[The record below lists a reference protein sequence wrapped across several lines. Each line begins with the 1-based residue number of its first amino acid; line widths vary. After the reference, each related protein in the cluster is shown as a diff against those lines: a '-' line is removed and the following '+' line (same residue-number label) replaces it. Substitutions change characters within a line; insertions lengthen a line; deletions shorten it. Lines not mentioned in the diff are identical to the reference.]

1 MAGKQHNL
9 SAKKIEEALDL
20 LQEAARDKKNE
31 LKNLIMD
38 KYSELKDTFFDGQS
52 GVAQDI
58 SDTTGQ
64 MQENASACYGRGRD
78 KDRQAD
84 RTFDQFIR
92 EQPLKSVLIAA
103 GVGLLLGR
111 FWKR

>member
-1 MAGKQHNL
+1 MVTVNDSVTRGLEDMGEIASHATQETLGQ
-9 SAKKIEEALDL
+9 
-20 LQEAARDKKNE
+20 LQK
-31 LKNLIMD
+31 
-38 KYSELKDTFFDGQS
+38 
-52 GVAQDI
+52 
-58 SDTTGQ
+58 
-64 MQENASACYGRGRD
+64 NASACYERGRD
-78 KDRQAD
+78 NLHQVK